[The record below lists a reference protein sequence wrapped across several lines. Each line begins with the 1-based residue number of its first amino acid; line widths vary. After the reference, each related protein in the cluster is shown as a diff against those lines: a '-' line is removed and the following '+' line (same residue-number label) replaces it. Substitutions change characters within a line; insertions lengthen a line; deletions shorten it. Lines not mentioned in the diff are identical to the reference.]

1 MRNAAN
7 ADTASLHNRQWLLK
21 QRPVGALRLE
31 NFEFRQQ
38 EVPQPELA
46 PGQVLVRNL
55 VFSCAP
61 TMRNWMNDAKRS
73 YRTPVAL
80 GEPITGPA
88 CAQVVKS
95 AHPRFTVGA
104 LLVGVSSWQDYS
116 ILEPDN
122 TPVPVIT
129 VSSDIAPTDALGI
142 YGLNSLTAYFGLLRI
157 GKPRH
162 GETLVVS
169 AAAGSVGSMVVQ
181 LGKLYGCRV
190 IGIAGGRAKCEWLT
204 NTCGIAA
211 IDYKSTELT
220 TGLSERLA
228 RLAPNGVDVFFDNV
242 GGAMLQTVTEH
253 MAVHG
258 RIVVCGQVS
267 AYDSD
272 QPAPGPRDMM
282 LLVYRR
288 LLMQG
293 FVLGDFVDEIS
304 SAHDELMQ
312 WVAAGKIQRH
322 DDVRNGFVGLPA
334 AFLDLFSG
342 KNTGALLVKV
352 ANVT

>member
-1 MRNAAN
+1 MN
-7 ADTASLHNRQWLLK
+7 LQNRQWLLK
-21 QRPVGALRLE
+21 QRPAGALRLE
-31 NFEFRQQ
+31 NFEFREQALQ
-38 EVPQPELA
+38 EPELA

-61 TMRNWMNDAKRS
+61 TMRNWMNDATRS

-95 AHPRFTVGA
+95 AHPRFAVGT

-122 TPVPVIT
+122 TPIPVIA
-129 VSSDIAPTDALGI
+129 VPADIAPTDALSI

-157 GKPRH
+157 GKPKV

-190 IGIAGGRAKCEWLT
+190 IGIAGGRAKCEWLK
-204 NTCGIAA
+204 NSCGIAA
-211 IDYKSTELT
+211 IDYKTTELT
-220 TGLSERLA
+220 TGLGRRLA
-228 RLAPNGVDVFFDNV
+228 RLAPNGIDVFFDNV
-242 GGAMLQTVTEH
+242 GGAMLQAVTEH

-293 FVLGDFVDEIS
+293 FVLGDFVDEIPT
-304 SAHDELMQ
+304 ARHELTK
-312 WVAAGKIQRH
+312 WVAAGKIQRR
-322 DDVRNGFVGLPA
+322 DDVRTGFVSLPA

-352 ANVT
+352 ANAT